1 MIGPICPLIAS
12 AGCEAATPMAASFS
26 SRQGAFVVGLVGAP
40 LAGAP
45 FSGQSSAGG
54 EAFQLTRG
62 RMQPLVA
69 TLRNGRRPRATVC
82 VRDGACTGWYA
93 SPAARLTRPYNRHL
107 ASAGRGMPRP
117 YREHDG
123 GRWTR
128 IYDPGRAQKRI
139 QALSPP
145 K

>member
-1 MIGPICPLIAS
+1 
-12 AGCEAATPMAASFS
+12 MAASFS

-117 YREHDG
+117 YRRHSLLAAPVSGAVSIPVSLPRPEM
-123 GRWTR
+123 GRGAR
-128 IYDPGRAQKRI
+128 RGH
-139 QALSPP
+139 S
-145 K
+145 